1 MSIVQTRSAEN
12 VLNKTPT
19 SETTDIHSYSN
30 PHHVTIT
37 HLHLELEVDFE
48 KQVLRGHATLD
59 IDRTTLGEPLILD
72 TMDLNVTRVETS
84 DGNSDFTEANFS
96 FGPSDTILGSPLV
109 ITLDPGINRVRIVY
123 STSQDAKALQ
133 WLTPQQTAGKRNPF
147 MFTQSQPINARSWI
161 PVQDSPQVRMTYSAV
176 IRTPP
181 HLLAV
186 MGAANIPKLS
196 EGTYEFTMPQPI
208 PSYLIALAVGDLNFR
223 SVGPRT
229 GVYAE
234 PPLLDKAAIE
244 FSDTERMMSV
254 TEALY
259 GEYRWDRYDLLLL
272 PPSFPLGG
280 MENPRL
286 TFLTPTI
293 LAGDKSLVSLIAH
306 ELAHSWAGN
315 LVTNATWS
323 DFWLNE
329 GVTTYVERRVIEE
342 LYGREREEMEASIAL
357 ARLED
362 EIETLTPDFQI
373 LHINLNGYDPDEGT
387 TLVPYQKGAL
397 LLRQLEEVFG
407 RDVFDQFLRDY
418 FARFAFKS
426 ISTAEFAEY
435 LRQELFSSNP
445 ERAKLI
451 PLDEWLYEPNLPAST
466 PRPKSDTFAKIE
478 KQAARWLTQEIKAG
492 ELFAK
497 SWHTQE
503 WIHFLHCLPRTLDR
517 ARMLELDSE
526 FHLTEVGNSEIAHA
540 WLLLAIRANYERAY
554 PRLTEYLRSIGRE
567 KLIKPLYEE
576 LVKTADGRKRASEI
590 YQVARPGYHTIVT
603 RKLDKVL
610 SV

>member
-1 MSIVQTRSAEN
+1 MLIAQTNHAQ
-12 VLNKTPT
+12 KTPPQIGKT
-19 SETTDIHSYSN
+19 KDLHSYSN
-30 PHHVTIT
+30 PQQVTIK
-37 HLHLELEVDFE
+37 HLHLDLEVDFE
-48 KQVLRGHATLD
+48 QQVLRGQAILD
-59 IDRTTLGEPLILD
+59 LERITPNEPLVLD
-72 TMDLNVTRVETS
+72 TMDLDITKVEITDGDSDYDETRFSLGAS
-84 DGNSDFTEANFS
+84 D
-96 FGPSDTILGSPLV
+96 PILGSPLT
-109 ITLDPGINRVRIVY
+109 IDLNDTTNRVRIAY
-123 STSQDAKALQ
+123 STRPGAKALQ
-133 WLTPQQTAGKRNPF
+133 WLLPQQTAGKRNPF

-161 PVQDSPQVRMTYSAV
+161 PVQDSPEVRITYSAS
-176 IRTPP
+176 IKTPS

-186 MGAANIPKLS
+186 MGAANNPSQLK
-196 EGTYEFTMPQPI
+196 EGVYEFIMPQPI
-208 PSYLIALAVGDLNFR
+208 PSYLIALAVGDLMFE
-223 SVGPRT
+223 SLGPRT

-234 PPLLDKAAIE
+234 PQLLKKAARE
-244 FSDTERMMSV
+244 FSDTERMMNV

-259 GEYRWDRYDLLLL
+259 GNYRWDRYDLLLL

-357 ARLED
+357 AGLQDEMATLEID
-362 EIETLTPDFQI
+362 LQI
-373 LHINLNGYDPDEGT
+373 LHVNLKDRDPDEGT

-397 LLRQLEEVFG
+397 LLRQVEEVFG
-407 RDVFDQFLRDY
+407 RELFDRFLRDY

-426 ISTAEFAEY
+426 ISTAEFAAY
-435 LRQELFSSNP
+435 LRKELLDTNQ

-451 PLDEWLYEPNLPAST
+451 PLDEWLYQPGLPDST
-466 PRPKSDTFAKIE
+466 PRPSCDAFDRIE
-478 KQAARWLTQEIKAG
+478 EQANRWLSG
-492 ELFAK
+492 ELDI
-497 SWHTQE
+497 QE
-503 WIHFLHCLPRTLDR
+503 LSPKNWNTHEWLHFLKYLPKTLER
-517 ARMLELDSE
+517 ARMVELDTA
-526 FHLTEVGNSEIAHA
+526 FHLTNVENSEIAHV
-540 WLLLAIRANYERAY
+540 WLLLAIQTNYEIAY
-554 PRLTEYLRSIGRE
+554 PRLSEYLKSIGRE

-576 LVKTADGRKRASEI
+576 LVKSPGGREEALKI
-590 YQVARPGYHTIVT
+590 YEVARATYHPIVT
-603 RKLDKVL
+603 RKLDKIL